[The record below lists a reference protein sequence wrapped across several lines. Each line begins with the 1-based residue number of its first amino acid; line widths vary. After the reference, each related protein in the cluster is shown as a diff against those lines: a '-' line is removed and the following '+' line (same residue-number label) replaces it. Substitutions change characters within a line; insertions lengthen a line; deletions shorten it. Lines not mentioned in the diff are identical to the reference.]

1 MKKEVAFYQKMV
13 TGNPLY
19 DQELKRAPW
28 EIESDNYARIAAP
41 ELIEKTLNVI
51 KNDYVMLVVTS
62 LDGHR
67 YGNTILV
74 KFDQETLSID
84 KPIDFDEKSI
94 ARFRIY
100 FQDILGVWSFFEVN
114 TISECAFSL
123 CATYPEDLYRLQ
135 RRQYHRVEVPKGT
148 RTVFW
153 EDNQLR
159 DGGVVMDISAAGML
173 ICPGYKDERF
183 QENTVIN
190 EIAIALPFHP
200 STKKEVDFE
209 RMELP
214 VIRKGRIVRSFKDS
228 ETDLFCHGVAFESEQ
243 ETERELARYVDKV
256 KSINPLDDHRE
267 KG

>member
-1 MKKEVAFYQKMV
+1 MKKNEASFYQKMV

-28 EIESDNYARIAAP
+28 EIESDNYAKIVAP

-51 KNDYVMLVVTS
+51 KNNYVMLVVASTN
-62 LDGHR
+62 GHR

-74 KFDQETLSID
+74 KFDRETLSID
-84 KPIDFDEKSI
+84 KPVDFDEKSI
-94 ARFRIY
+94 DWFRIY
-100 FQDILGVWSFFEVN
+100 FQDILEIWSFFEVR

-123 CATYPEDLYRLQ
+123 CATYPEVLYRLQ

-153 EDNQLR
+153 VDNQLR

-173 ICPGYKDERF
+173 ICPGYREETF
-183 QENTVIN
+183 QENMVIN
-190 EIAIALPFHP
+190 EIAIAMPFHAATGKND
-200 STKKEVDFE
+200 SQE
-209 RMELP
+209 RVELP

-228 ETDLFCHGVAFESEQ
+228 DTELFCHGIAFESEQ
-243 ETERELARYVDKV
+243 ETDQELARYVEKV
-256 KSINPLDDHRE
+256 KDAKSGQE
-267 KG
+267 